1 MIGLLITLLV
11 AALAYVLLVAITGS
25 AIVGIVAAILIL
37 LAGIPSGGF
46 GFGSRFGGAS
56 SARWA
61 RRSRRSDSNRRP
73 ALITRALLY
82 QLSYSGAA
90 EPSLGLGRADGH
102 LDVPVSVR

>member
-46 GFGSRFGGAS
+46 GFGSRFGGS
-56 SARWA
+56 
-61 RRSRRSDSNRRP
+61 RSR
-73 ALITRALLY
+73 
-82 QLSYSGAA
+82 
-90 EPSLGLGRADGH
+90 
-102 LDVPVSVR
+102 V